1 MEGKNRITKLLPVLL
16 AFFIMGYCD
25 LVGIATNYLKQD
37 FSLGDTAANAF
48 SIMMFLWF
56 LVLSVPTGMLMNRI
70 GRKKTVLLSMVITLL
85 GLLVP
90 FVSYSM
96 VSMVI
101 VFSLIGIGN
110 TLIQVSLNP
119 LVAGLVSPEK
129 QPSFLTLGQ
138 FIKAIAS
145 FLAPILAVQAALR
158 FGNWKILFAVFAV
171 IDIAAMIYL
180 ACTQMQESDEKKEI
194 SSFAS
199 CIKMLGQ
206 GTILMLFI
214 GIVMH
219 VGIDVGVNI
228 TAPKILQER
237 AGMTLDQAGY
247 ATSLYF
253 LVRTFSCLAG
263 SFILSRYSASK
274 FFIISTI
281 LILLGVLGLL
291 FFKSVAAIYVSVG
304 LIGAGNSNVFSI
316 IFSNALRT
324 VPEKDNEISGLLI
337 MGISGG
343 ALVPVV
349 MGAASDATG
358 SQTGA
363 VLILAVCIAYLLF
376 LIPKLVKLEKT
387 EG

>member
-1 MEGKNRITKLLPVLL
+1 MTVDKKITRIIPVLL

-48 SIMMFLWF
+48 SVMLFLWF

-70 GRKKTVLLSMVITLL
+70 GRKKTVLLSMVVTLL
-85 GLLVP
+85 GLLTP
-90 FVSYSM
+90 FISYDILPM
-96 VSMVI
+96 VVA
-101 VFSLIGIGN
+101 FSLIGIGN
-110 TLIQVSLNP
+110 TLMQVSLNP
-119 LVAGLVSPEK
+119 LVAGLVTPER
-129 QPSFLTLGQ
+129 QPSVLTLGQ

-145 FLAPILAVQAALR
+145 FLAPIIAVQAALR
-158 FGNWKILFAVFAV
+158 TGNWKILFLIFAV
-171 IDIAAMIYL
+171 IDIAVMLYL
-180 ACTQMQESDEKKEI
+180 ALTPMEESDEKKEV

-199 CIKMLGQ
+199 CIRMLGQ

-219 VGIDVGVNI
+219 VGIDVGINI

-237 AGMTLDQAGY
+237 AGMSLDQAGY

-253 LVRTFSCLAG
+253 LVRTFGCLAG
-263 SFILSRYSASK
+263 AFLLSKISPAK
-274 FFIISTI
+274 FFVASTLMI
-281 LILLGVLGLL
+281 LAGVLGLL
-291 FFKSVAAIYVSVG
+291 FFKSVAAVYVCVG

-316 IFSNALRT
+316 IFSYALRSVT
-324 VPEKDNEISGLLI
+324 GKDNEISGLMV

-343 ALVPVV
+343 AIVPVI

-363 VLILAVCIAYLLF
+363 VIVLAVCIVYLLF
-376 LIPKLVKLEKT
+376 LIPLLLKLERA
-387 EG
+387 GR

>member
-1 MEGKNRITKLLPVLL
+1 MEDKNRITRLLPVLL

-48 SIMMFLWF
+48 SVMMFLWF

-70 GRKKTVLLSMVITLL
+70 GRKKTVMLSMVITLL
-85 GLLVP
+85 GLVVP
-90 FVSYSM
+90 FISYSM

-101 VFSLIGIGN
+101 AFSLIGIGN

-119 LVAGLVSPEK
+119 LVAGLVTPEK

-158 FGNWKILFAVFAV
+158 FGDWKILFAIFAV
-171 IDIAAMIYL
+171 IDVAVMAYL
-180 ACTQMQESDEKKEI
+180 AFTRIEESDEKKEV

-199 CIKMLGQ
+199 CFRMLGQ
-206 GTILMLFI
+206 GAILMLFI

-263 SFILSRYSASK
+263 TFILSRYSPAK
-274 FFIISTI
+274 FFIISALFI
-281 LILLGVLGLL
+281 LAGVAGLL
-291 FFKSVAAIYVSVG
+291 FLKSVLAIYICVG

-324 VPEKDNEISGLLI
+324 VPGKDNEISGLLI

-343 ALVPVV
+343 ALVPVI

-363 VLILAVCIAYLLF
+363 VLVLAVCIAYLLF
-376 LIPKLVKLEKT
+376 LIPLLLKLEKT
-387 EG
+387 AK

>member
-1 MEGKNRITKLLPVLL
+1 MEDKNRITRLLPVLL

-48 SIMMFLWF
+48 SVMMFLWF

-70 GRKKTVLLSMVITLL
+70 GRKKTVMLSMIITLL
-85 GLLVP
+85 GLVVP
-90 FVSYSM
+90 FISYSM
-96 VSMVI
+96 VSMV
-101 VFSLIGIGN
+101 VAFSLIGIGN

-119 LVAGLVSPEK
+119 LVAGLVTPEK

-158 FGNWKILFAVFAV
+158 FGDWKILFAIFAV
-171 IDIAAMIYL
+171 IDVAVMAYL
-180 ACTQMQESDEKKEI
+180 AFTRIEESDEKKEV

-199 CIKMLGQ
+199 CFRMLGQ
-206 GTILMLFI
+206 SAILMLFI

-263 SFILSRYSASK
+263 TFILSRYSPAK
-274 FFIISTI
+274 FFIVSAL
-281 LILLGVLGLL
+281 LILAGVAGLL
-291 FFKSVAAIYVSVG
+291 FLKSVLAIYICVG

-316 IFSNALRT
+316 IFSNALRS
-324 VPEKDNEISGLLI
+324 VPGKDNEISGLLI

-343 ALVPVV
+343 ALVPVI

-363 VLILAVCIAYLLF
+363 VLVLAVCIAYLLF
-376 LIPKLVKLEKT
+376 LIPLLLKLEKT
-387 EG
+387 SK

>member
-1 MEGKNRITKLLPVLL
+1 MEKGNRIAKIMPVLL

-56 LVLSVPTGMLMNRI
+56 LVFSIPTGMLMNRI
-70 GRKKTVLLSMVITLL
+70 GRKKTVLLSMVVTLL
-85 GLLVP
+85 GLAAP
-90 FVSYSM
+90 FVSYGM
-96 VSMVI
+96 VSMI
-101 VFSLIGIGN
+101 VAFSLIGIGN

-119 LVAGLVSPEK
+119 LLACLVSQDK
-129 QPSFLTLGQ
+129 QPSMLTLGQ

-145 FLAPILAVQAALR
+145 FLAPIIAVQAAVRMGDWR
-158 FGNWKILFAVFAV
+158 FLFVIFAIV
-171 IDIAAMIYL
+171 DLAMMAYL
-180 ACTQMQESDEKKEI
+180 ALTEIQESDEKKEV
-194 SSFAS
+194 SSFAD
-199 CIKMLGQ
+199 CFRMLGQ

-253 LVRTFSCLAG
+253 LVRTFACLAG
-263 SFILSRYSASK
+263 SFILSRYSPSK
-274 FFIISTI
+274 FFIISTV
-281 LILLGVLGLL
+281 LILAGVLGML
-291 FFKSVAAIYVSVG
+291 FLKSVFAIYVCVG

-316 IFSNALRT
+316 IFSNALRS
-324 VPEKDNEISGLLI
+324 VPGKDNEISGLMI
-337 MGISGG
+337 MGIAGG
-343 ALVPVV
+343 ALVPVI
-349 MGAASDATG
+349 MGAASDAVG
-358 SQTGA
+358 SQSGA
-363 VLILAVCIAYLLF
+363 VLILVLCIAYLLF
-376 LIPKLVKLEKT
+376 LIPLMLKLERSAS
-387 EG
+387 

>member
-1 MEGKNRITKLLPVLL
+1 MEKEIKISKILPVLL

-37 FSLGDTAANAF
+37 FNLGDTAANSF
-48 SIMMFLWF
+48 SVMMFLWF
-56 LVLSVPTGMLMNRI
+56 LFLSVPTGMLMNKI
-70 GRKKTVLLSMVITLL
+70 GRKRTVLLSMAITLL
-85 GLLVP
+85 GLIVP
-90 FVSYSM
+90 FVSYGKGTM
-96 VSMVI
+96 I
-101 VFSLIGIGN
+101 AAFSLIGIGN

-119 LVAGLVSPEK
+119 LLAGLVTPAK

-145 FLAPILAVQAALR
+145 FLAPVLAVQAAMK
-158 FGNWKILFAVFAV
+158 FGDWRILFAVFAV
-171 IDIAAMIYL
+171 VDVAVMAYL
-180 ACTQMQESDEKKEI
+180 ALTEIKESEEKKEV

-199 CIKMLGQ
+199 CLKMLGQ

-214 GIVMH
+214 GIVMN
-219 VGIDVGVNI
+219 VGIDVGINI

-253 LVRTFSCLAG
+253 LVRTFGCLAG
-263 SFILSRYSASK
+263 SFILSRYSPSR
-274 FFIISTI
+274 FFLVSAL

-291 FFKSVAAIYVSVG
+291 FLKDVAAIYVCVG
-304 LIGAGNSNVFSI
+304 LIGAGNSNIFSI
-316 IFSNALRT
+316 IFSNALRS
-324 VPEKDNEISGLLI
+324 VPEKDNEISGLMI

-343 ALVPVV
+343 ALVPVI

-363 VLILAVCIAYLLF
+363 VLVLAICIAYLLF
-376 LIPKLVKLEKT
+376 LIPSLFKLERKF
-387 EG
+387 G

>member
-1 MEGKNRITKLLPVLL
+1 MEDKNRITRLLPVLL

-48 SIMMFLWF
+48 SVMMFLWF

-70 GRKKTVLLSMVITLL
+70 GRKKTVMLSMVITLL
-85 GLLVP
+85 GLVVP
-90 FVSYSM
+90 FISYSM

-101 VFSLIGIGN
+101 AFSLIGIGN

-119 LVAGLVSPEK
+119 LVAGLVTPEK

-158 FGNWKILFAVFAV
+158 FGDWKILFAIFAV
-171 IDIAAMIYL
+171 IDVAVMAYL
-180 ACTQMQESDEKKEI
+180 AFTRMEESDEKKEV

-199 CIKMLGQ
+199 CFRMLGQ
-206 GTILMLFI
+206 EAILMLFI

-263 SFILSRYSASK
+263 TFILSRYSPAK
-274 FFIISTI
+274 FFIISALFI
-281 LILLGVLGLL
+281 LAGVAGLL
-291 FFKSVAAIYVSVG
+291 FLKSVLAIYICVG

-324 VPEKDNEISGLLI
+324 VPGKDNEISGLLI

-343 ALVPVV
+343 ALVPVI

-363 VLILAVCIAYLLF
+363 VLVLAVCIAYLLF
-376 LIPKLVKLEKT
+376 LIPLLLKLEKISK
-387 EG
+387 

>member
-1 MEGKNRITKLLPVLL
+1 MTVDKKITRIIPVLL

-48 SIMMFLWF
+48 SVMLFLWF

-70 GRKKTVLLSMVITLL
+70 GRKKTVLLSMVVTLL
-85 GLLVP
+85 GLLTP
-90 FVSYSM
+90 FISYDILPM
-96 VSMVI
+96 VVA
-101 VFSLIGIGN
+101 FSLIGIGN
-110 TLIQVSLNP
+110 TLMQVSLNP
-119 LVAGLVSPEK
+119 LVAGLVTPER
-129 QPSFLTLGQ
+129 QPSVLTLGQ

-145 FLAPILAVQAALR
+145 FLAPIIAVQAALR
-158 FGNWKILFAVFAV
+158 TGDWKILFLIFAV
-171 IDIAAMIYL
+171 IDIAVMLYL
-180 ACTQMQESDEKKEI
+180 ALTPMEESDEKKEV

-199 CIKMLGQ
+199 CIRMLGQ

-219 VGIDVGVNI
+219 VGIDVGINI

-237 AGMTLDQAGY
+237 AGMSLDQAGY

-253 LVRTFSCLAG
+253 LVRTFGCLAG
-263 SFILSRYSASK
+263 AFLLSKISPAK
-274 FFIISTI
+274 FFVASTLMI
-281 LILLGVLGLL
+281 LAGVLGLL
-291 FFKSVAAIYVSVG
+291 FFKSVAAVYVCVG

-316 IFSNALRT
+316 IFSYALRSVT
-324 VPEKDNEISGLLI
+324 GKDNEISGLMV

-343 ALVPVV
+343 AIVPVI

-363 VLILAVCIAYLLF
+363 VIVLAVCIVYLLF
-376 LIPKLVKLEKT
+376 LIPLLLKLERA
-387 EG
+387 GR

>member
-1 MEGKNRITKLLPVLL
+1 MEDKNRITRLLPVLL

-48 SIMMFLWF
+48 SVMMFLWF

-70 GRKKTVLLSMVITLL
+70 GRKKTVMLSMVITLL
-85 GLLVP
+85 GLVVP
-90 FVSYSM
+90 FISYSM

-101 VFSLIGIGN
+101 AFSLIGIGN

-119 LVAGLVSPEK
+119 LVAGLVTPEK

-158 FGNWKILFAVFAV
+158 FGDWKILFAIFAV
-171 IDIAAMIYL
+171 IDVAVMAYL
-180 ACTQMQESDEKKEI
+180 AFTRMEESDEKKEV

-199 CIKMLGQ
+199 CFRMLGQ
-206 GTILMLFI
+206 GAILMLFI

-263 SFILSRYSASK
+263 TFILSRYSPAK
-274 FFIISTI
+274 FFIISALFI
-281 LILLGVLGLL
+281 LAGVAGLL
-291 FFKSVAAIYVSVG
+291 FLKSVLAIYICVG

-324 VPEKDNEISGLLI
+324 VPGKDNEISGLLI

-343 ALVPVV
+343 ALVPVI

-363 VLILAVCIAYLLF
+363 VLVLAVCIAYLLF
-376 LIPKLVKLEKT
+376 LIPLLLKLENISK
-387 EG
+387 

>member
-1 MEGKNRITKLLPVLL
+1 MEDKNRITRLLPVLL

-48 SIMMFLWF
+48 SVMMFLWF

-70 GRKKTVLLSMVITLL
+70 GRKKTVMLSMVITLL
-85 GLLVP
+85 GLVVP
-90 FVSYSM
+90 FISYSM

-101 VFSLIGIGN
+101 AFSLIGIGN

-119 LVAGLVSPEK
+119 LVAGLVTPEK

-138 FIKAIAS
+138 FINAIAS
-145 FLAPILAVQAALR
+145 FLAPLLAVQAALR
-158 FGNWKILFAVFAV
+158 FGDWKILFAIFAV
-171 IDIAAMIYL
+171 IDVAVMAYL
-180 ACTQMQESDEKKEI
+180 AFTRMEESDEKKEV

-199 CIKMLGQ
+199 CFRMLGQ
-206 GTILMLFI
+206 GAILMLFI

-263 SFILSRYSASK
+263 TFILSRYSPAK
-274 FFIISTI
+274 FFIISALFI
-281 LILLGVLGLL
+281 LAGVAGLL
-291 FFKSVAAIYVSVG
+291 FLKSVLAIYICVG

-324 VPEKDNEISGLLI
+324 VPGKDNEISGLLI

-343 ALVPVV
+343 ALVPVI

-363 VLILAVCIAYLLF
+363 VLVLAVCIAYLLF
-376 LIPKLVKLEKT
+376 LIPLLLKLENISK
-387 EG
+387 